1 MPKDQHLN
9 HYSSNTFGAPIM
21 CLILGIQSNRDKT
34 LTMTDGKVRREK
46 NIIKQVV
53 LGEVASA
60 LNINRKL
67 DRWMGG

>member
-1 MPKDQHLN
+1 
-9 HYSSNTFGAPIM
+9 
-21 CLILGIQSNRDKT
+21 
-34 LTMTDGKVRREK
+34 MTDGKVRREK

-67 DRWMGG
+67 DRWMGGWIDRQLIDGAIDRVLCP